1 MKITKNQLK
10 QLIEGYLKEQSAI
23 DGLDDEDT
31 SIEDEPSDET
41 TTQPEAEAEAETTDT
56 QTGDDLPKKFKSF
69 EIIVDDV
76 TYKIQFVKDS
86 TLGVLKVEI
95 DDQEIK
101 SPTPQDFVTLAG
113 IGLKGVSDENL
124 KAQLSK
130 IVKIDASFAKFK
142 NINTLVQQVKGKLDG
157 SREGFALSD
166 IRKTLNKRHS

>member
-23 DGLDDEDT
+23 DGLDDEDA

-41 TTQPEAEAEAETTDT
+41 TAQPEAEAETTDT

-101 SPTPQDFVTLAG
+101 NPTPQDFVTLAG

-124 KAQLSK
+124 KDQLSK
-130 IVKIDASFAKFK
+130 VVKIDKSFAKFK
-142 NINTLVQQVKGKLDG
+142 NINALVQQVKGKLDG

-166 IRKTLNKRHS
+166 IRKTLNKRHN

>member
-23 DGLDDEDT
+23 DGLDDEDA

-41 TTQPEAEAEAETTDT
+41 TAQPEAEAEAETTDA

-124 KAQLSK
+124 KDQLSK

-166 IRKTLNKRHS
+166 IRKTLNRRHS